1 MFFDTQKGVGLFMG
15 KAEKN
20 KKIKREALLNTAF
33 ELFTSKGIQ
42 DTSISDIVKL
52 AGIGKGTFYL
62 YFKDKYDINNLLIS
76 HKSSQLFLAAISEM
90 EKEGIEVFEDR
101 IIFIVNHILDQ
112 LNEDKTLLR
121 FISKNLS
128 WGYFKSALIGH
139 SRTEDVDFYE
149 QYQKMIREAE
159 YKIEEPEIM
168 LFMIIELVSATCYSS
183 ILYAEPVGLEKL
195 KPYLFRNIRNI
206 IREHVPE
213 SI

>member
-1 MFFDTQKGVGLFMG
+1 MG

-20 KKIKREALLNTAF
+20 KKIKREALLSTAF

-42 DTSISDIVKL
+42 DTSISDIVKS

-76 HKSSQLFLAAISEM
+76 HKSSQLFLAAISAV
-90 EKEGIEVFEDR
+90 EKEKIEVFEDK

-128 WGYFKSALIGH
+128 WGYFKSALIEH
-139 SRTEDVDFYE
+139 SGAEDVDFYE
-149 QYQKMIREAE
+149 QYQRMIREAE

-183 ILYAEPVGLEKL
+183 ILYAEPVGLEEL
-195 KPYLFRNIRNI
+195 KPYLFRDIRNI
-206 IREHVPE
+206 IRENLPE
-213 SI
+213 RGKDNIKGTLTRA

>member
-1 MFFDTQKGVGLFMG
+1 MG

-20 KKIKREALLNTAF
+20 KKIKREALLSTAF

-42 DTSISDIVKL
+42 DTSISDIVKS

-76 HKSSQLFLAAISEM
+76 HKSSQLFLAAISAV
-90 EKEGIEVFEDR
+90 EKEK
-101 IIFIVNHILDQ
+101 IFIVNHILDQ

-128 WGYFKSALIGH
+128 WGYFKSALIEH
-139 SRTEDVDFYE
+139 SGAEDVDFYE
-149 QYQKMIREAE
+149 QYQRMIREAE

-183 ILYAEPVGLEKL
+183 ILYAEPVGLEEL

-213 SI
+213 GV